1 MAATAFLLAA
11 GLGTRLRPL
20 TLTTPKPLLPVRGV
34 PMLDHALAH
43 LRSHGHEQVVV
54 NAFWLAEQIVAWAA
68 AKSGVTVVVESPNIL
83 GTGGGLQAARHLLA
97 ERFVVLNGDIL
108 SDVDLTA
115 LWNEP
120 ASAVMSF
127 RAQAEPIHTGLA
139 VALDTTTSGVV
150 RGISGIVGDGDPGL
164 HFTGVHVL
172 DRDVLDLVPPTGESC
187 IVRTAYRALIP
198 QGRVRARLHSGEW
211 KDIGTLP
218 EYESVR

>member
-34 PMLDHALAH
+34 PLLDHALAH
-43 LRSHGHEQVVV
+43 LRAHGHQEVVV
-54 NAFWLAEQIVAWAA
+54 NAFWLAEQIVAWA
-68 AKSGVTVVVESPNIL
+68 KDKPGVTVVVESPVIL
-83 GTGGGLQAARHLLA
+83 GTGGGLQAARHRLA

-120 ASAVMSF
+120 ARAVMAV
-127 RAQAEPIHTGLA
+127 RAQAEPIHTGLS
-139 VALDTTTSGVV
+139 LTFDTETSGVV
-150 RGISGIVGDGDPGL
+150 GGISGIVGEGNPVL

-187 IVRTAYRALIP
+187 IVRTAYRTLIP
-198 QGRVRARLHSGEW
+198 QGQVRGRLHPGAW